1 MNKTQY
7 RNSTQIV
14 CDLLDVTQDA
24 GQDGIAVTH
33 MCRKANLSHG
43 RLKNFLNN
51 LTSSGLMNEI
61 TYDGKN
67 AFVVTPKGIQFLD
80 EYKKFHEFAGSFG
93 LEM

>member
-1 MNKTQY
+1 MKQY

-14 CDLLDVTQDA
+14 YDVLDVTQDA
-24 GQDGIAVTH
+24 GQAGIVVTH

-43 RLKNFLNN
+43 RLKNLLQS

>member
-1 MNKTQY
+1 MKQY

-14 CDLLDVTQDA
+14 YDVLDVTQDA
-24 GQDGIAVTH
+24 GQAGIVVTH
-33 MCRKANLSHG
+33 MCRKANVSYG

-67 AFVVTPKGIQFLD
+67 TFVVTPKGIQFLD

>member
-14 CDLLDVTQDA
+14 CTLLDVTQDA
-24 GQDGIAVTH
+24 GQDGIAITR

-67 AFVVTPKGIQFLD
+67 AFVVTPKGVHLLN
-80 EYKKFHEFAGSFG
+80 EYKKFHEFVGSFG

>member
-1 MNKTQY
+1 MMPRY

-14 CDLLDVTQDA
+14 YDLLDVTQDA

-33 MCRKANLSHG
+33 MCRRANLSHG

-67 AFVVTPKGIQFLD
+67 TFVVTPKGIQFLD